1 MIKQIKYYLTLRK
14 QIKLDTAELVCTKTD
29 GTKSNFNTF
38 ALPLKFVEKIYSY
51 QITLNEAKY
60 DQDKLEKL
68 IIRLENY
75 SGKKIK
81 KINK

>member
-1 MIKQIKYYLTLRK
+1 MKF
-14 QIKLDTAELVCTKTD
+14 DTAERVCTKTD
-29 GTKSNFNTF
+29 GTKYNLNTF

-60 DQDKLEKL
+60 NQDKLEKL

-75 SGKKIK
+75 SKKK
-81 KINK
+81 KNKNKKKKNENRRKK